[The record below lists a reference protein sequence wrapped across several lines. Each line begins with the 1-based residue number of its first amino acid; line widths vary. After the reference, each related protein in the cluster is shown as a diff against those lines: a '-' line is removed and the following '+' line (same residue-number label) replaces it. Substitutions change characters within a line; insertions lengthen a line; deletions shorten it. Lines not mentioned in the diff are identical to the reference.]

1 VIRPAQDNDGFEERA
16 DQLTDEQIRTDT
28 IVQDHFDEVNR
39 ALLRKGLTLIVGP
52 RGCGKTHMMRFAAV
66 SCRQKPSAPFAVYVS
81 FNRYLRLEPLLS
93 SRSDAV
99 ALFHAWVLALIA
111 LGCSD
116 ALASVNEKFARKL
129 WNTVPAG
136 HDEVKK
142 FVERVERGTPTST
155 LDQTVIT
162 ALSIQTVKDM
172 IRDAAELA
180 DRKRSIVLLDDAALT
195 LTPEYL
201 VEFFDIVRVLKAS
214 DISPKASVYP
224 GTTEY
229 GPRFH
234 ADHEGQSVPVWLS
247 VTEPRYLEVM
257 RDIAQRR
264 LTGSDVVS
272 EAVSQALMYA
282 AFGVPRAYL
291 TMMRAWMEQADTT
304 SDQAVL
310 NQLIRDHRDA
320 RLSEFRSLA
329 LKLPKLSTMVDT
341 GAAFFASLIEVLR
354 DANADSTTDGV
365 QLQVVIN
372 ADGFDPM
379 TNRMLN
385 LLIEAGLVREEA
397 EVSHGPDR
405 RLRRLSPHVGALIA
419 DRAIFRGRGGGAR
432 PIVETLGGRKSKHP
446 VRRAISR
453 LIDQARLDALHYDL
467 PPCQHCQTPRL
478 TDTQRFCHACGKKLL
493 DGSTFTRCMGLPV
506 SEVPN
511 LSQFTRD
518 VLRDL
523 KLETVGSIVTMQ
535 DPGSELRK
543 ARGVGPHRS
552 NRVLERINEF
562 VDEFLS

>member
-1 VIRPAQDNDGFEERA
+1 MTTATQDDDGFEERA

-66 SCRQKPSAPFAVYVS
+66 SCRQKSSAPFAIYVS

-93 SRSDAV
+93 SRSDAIP
-99 ALFHAWVLALIA
+99 LFHAWVLALIA

-116 ALASVNEKFARKL
+116 ALSALSGKFANKL
-129 WNTVPAG
+129 WITFPVSK
-136 HDEVKK
+136 DEVGK
-142 FVERVERGTPTST
+142 FVERVERGTPASS
-155 LDQTVIT
+155 LDQTVIA

-180 DRKRSIVLLDDAALT
+180 DRTRSIVLLDDAALT

-201 VEFFDIVRVLKAS
+201 VEFFDIVRVLKAN

-247 VTEPRYLEVM
+247 ITEPRYLDVM

-264 LTGSDVVS
+264 LVGS
-272 EAVSQALMYA
+272 EAVSEIVSQSLMYA

-291 TMMRAWMEQADTT
+291 TMMRAWMDRADKN
-304 SDQAVL
+304 SDQAIL
-310 NQLIRDHRDA
+310 NQLIRGHRDA
-320 RLSEFRSLA
+320 RLSEFKSMA
-329 LKLPKLSTMVDT
+329 LKLPKLGTMVET
-341 GAAFFASLIEVLR
+341 GAAFFASLVEALKE
-354 DANADSTTDGV
+354 ANADSSTDGV
-365 QLQVVIN
+365 QLQVGIN

-385 LLIEAGLVREEA
+385 LLIEAGLVREDA

-405 RLRRLSPHVGALIA
+405 RLRRVSPHVGALIA
-419 DRAIFRGRGGGAR
+419 ERAIFRGRGGGAR
-432 PIVETLGGRKSKHP
+432 PIVETLGGKKSKHP
-446 VRRAISR
+446 VRRALSR
-453 LIDQARLDALHYDL
+453 LIDPARLNSLHYDL

-478 TDTQRFCHACGKKLL
+478 NDTQRFCHACGKKLL
-493 DGSTFTRCMGLPV
+493 DGSTFTRCMGLPI
-506 SEVPN
+506 SEIPN
-511 LSQFTRD
+511 LSRFTRD
-518 VLRDL
+518 SLREL
-523 KLETVGSIVTMQ
+523 KIETIGSIVTMQ

-543 ARGVGPHRS
+543 ARGVGPYRS
-552 NRVLERINEF
+552 SRVLERINEF